1 MFKLLSAIRW
11 AEPDWK
17 AFQSLPGHTRA
28 CAAGLEAIWRAYFT
42 TLQHLLGKGYSLKGN
57 FVRPDIHKIV
67 CTMQIGWQ
75 ERPGQKPL
83 LRHQGCSEALT
94 SLKTLASMEFSRSLS
109 SKRSSAAI
117 ELCPSESL
125 PFTQL
130 LGMQ

>member
-1 MFKLLSAIRW
+1 MRSWARSYVESIFYNPPTPPRQRLFFERKLCQT
-11 AEPDWK
+11 K
-17 AFQSLPGHTRA
+17 
-28 CAAGLEAIWRAYFT
+28 
-42 TLQHLLGKGYSLKGN
+42 
-57 FVRPDIHKIV
+57 IHKV
-67 CTMQIGWQ
+67 VRTMQIGWQ
-75 ERPGQKPL
+75 ERPGQKLL

-94 SLKTLASMEFSRSLS
+94 SLKTLVSMEFSRSLS